1 MNFKRLWL
9 EWSVLIFQLIT
20 NRGKETKEPSES
32 VCKQILNTPLLR
44 LRNKTHWNQTLYPY
58 QSRHYRCNNFLLRK
72 GSTPQPNGLGQR
84 KDGVATLIR
93 SRSHLHSA
101 LTWKVW
107 SYYQSMGSE
116 FRYDFKKVLGTQN
129 RPTSGSA
136 STYHVLRLN
145 LNKDIFNIA
154 FFTHTRTK
162 IHLTIDM
169 ASIIPKP

>member
-84 KDGVATLIR
+84 KMESPLRLGLGAIYIAPLHGR
-93 SRSHLHSA
+93 SG
-101 LTWKVW
+101 LTTKVW
-107 SYYQSMGSE
+107 VRSL
-116 FRYDFKKVLGTQN
+116 DTI
-129 RPTSGSA
+129 
-136 STYHVLRLN
+136 LR
-145 LNKDIFNIA
+145 
-154 FFTHTRTK
+154 RC
-162 IHLTIDM
+162 
-169 ASIIPKP
+169 